1 MDDDVEV
8 YENCFCYTRKVKEYS
23 EPISYIH
30 KIDDKTLQ
38 TSQPIIKS
46 WTIVKTPLDSKVGNK
61 IKLAKTDEEAF
72 GLILFTVIVTSVFS
86 RPTETLRHLRR
97 SHRFTETNLI
107 VFNHNIS
114 YE

>member
-72 GLILFTVIVTSVFS
+72 GLILFSSNRYKRFLSTDGDIYYATYVEVID
-86 RPTETLRHLRR
+86 LRTQIL
-97 SHRFTETNLI
+97 
-107 VFNHNIS
+107 
-114 YE
+114 